1 MKRFL
6 IFTVLFPLP
15 PLVLV
20 VFIVPDLVSDRDFAE
35 MGLLFWML
43 GFAYLLAVIPAWLTA
58 GVDWALSTKPLYLR
72 LVATMIVAALM
83 AELTARS
90 LGQRGEVLTF
100 VAMGAIPAAIC
111 SWLSSEKQKE
121 EVM

>member
-6 IFTVLFPLP
+6 IFTVLFP

-35 MGLLFWML
+35 IGLLFWML

-58 GVDWALSTKPLYLR
+58 GVDWALSAKPLYLR
-72 LVATMIVAALM
+72 LVAAL
-83 AELTARS
+83 
-90 LGQRGEVLTF
+90 LGPREMSDLSPQSGPKRT
-100 VAMGAIPAAIC
+100 
-111 SWLSSEKQKE
+111 LSSPIAILW
-121 EVM
+121 VHALALLW